1 MPPGAKN
8 KKVHSNTELENLI
21 VDFNTLNCPEKSINS
36 RDTSDESKQ
45 ESIFSSDIGYYDS
58 SSTDFSP

>member
-36 RDTSDESKQ
+36 RDTSDESK
-45 ESIFSSDIGYYDS
+45 
-58 SSTDFSP
+58 

>member
-8 KKVHSNTELENLI
+8 KKVDSNTELENLN

-36 RDTSDESKQ
+36 CDTSDESKQ
-45 ESIFSSDIGYYDS
+45 ESSFSLDIGYYDS